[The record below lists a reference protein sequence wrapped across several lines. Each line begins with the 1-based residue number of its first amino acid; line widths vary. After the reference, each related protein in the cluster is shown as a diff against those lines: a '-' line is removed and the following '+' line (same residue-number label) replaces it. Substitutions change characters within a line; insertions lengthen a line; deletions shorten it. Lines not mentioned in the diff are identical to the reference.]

1 MRTELWHISWSC
13 LDSFDNYRDDF
24 YNSYVLGIETE
35 YNEHMKFWK
44 DYEDWLAMTRY
55 DWYDRQH
62 KIEEYIE
69 WYKIVWY
76 CDFVND
82 NEVVEA
88 KTKSWW
94 RSENNIRNSRQ
105 FRIYN
110 HYRWDKKFIIHQYNK
125 KRQEE
130 KIQDIWWDDE
140 NFIADMLSKIKELE
154 QYLSKYNVKVLTYD
168 INNGEP
174 TK

>member
-1 MRTELWHISWSC
+1 
-13 LDSFDNYRDDF
+13 
-24 YNSYVLGIETE
+24 
-35 YNEHMKFWK
+35 
-44 DYEDWLAMTRY
+44 MTRY